1 MSEAVK
7 TIRIRIDASGAQT
20 GARQVNSAL
29 DSITKRSSSMR
40 GANDNAA
47 GSLDRLGKSMG
58 GASKHGKAMEGILG
72 GIQGRAAS
80 TVPVIGNLV
89 SSLASMGPQA
99 AVVAAVGAAFA
110 IVATQ
115 AVQAAA
121 KVEVW
126 KANLQTVTGSAQA
139 ADSAYRGLVQFAA
152 NTPFT
157 LDQSIE
163 GFTKLR
169 ALGLSTSE
177 EIMTSYGN
185 TSAAMGKS
193 MTQMIEAVADATT
206 GEFERLKEFG
216 IKARSEGDKVGFTF
230 RGVTTTVGKNAKE
243 IEKYLIGIGA
253 TDFAGSMDRQ
263 MQTISGA
270 FSNLEDSIFQMFANI
285 GDGQLG
291 ALVKDIVQT
300 ITAGVDT
307 FSPLLSGIAD
317 LIGGIIRYVWEL
329 GKGIAQ
335 VFTVQFGGAEGATT
349 LVQDLGR
356 AFSIVGEIFAVQGK
370 IIGAI
375 FGFIAQAAGMVVG
388 LIQSAFQKLFG
399 WMMPSFSFAG
409 QSAGQSLM
417 GILSAAEFIAEQL
430 PKVFAT
436 ALNEI
441 KGMFTSAGAAFAA
454 SLQGDFSKWG
464 QVDLSFSKTGQA
476 ASAMWKGASAIF
488 QNQEANQ
495 ARWDGYLGGGDG
507 DISADGVF
515 STPSSAGGRA
525 GGRAGGKSAKDEAAE
540 KLKLEQEFWK
550 TLEDQAA
557 VAALLPIEAE
567 NLKKQQELQK
577 ILGRDLLTTEQDRVN
592 SALQLIRTN
601 EFLTGAKEASIEA
614 NRQAGIE
621 EELTQKRVAGM
632 REDQLEVERKVLE
645 FRNDALA
652 EGVDITDEAYLAAEN
667 QLRVDEQ
674 RLATNKKIN
683 EQLDR
688 AVDLADRYSA
698 SYRLAQ
704 EAIGFQDDRE
714 AARVALQKGEI
725 TQDVYDDILRGIDDA
740 AKEGGLRMKEEFAD
754 RIVELGELIG
764 GKWGKA
770 ISGLGDLIYSL
781 VDAARGDSFA
791 GMGPLGGV
799 MDLLGRNMDGT
810 LNNLG
815 QGFQDGV
822 SGSLEKLF
830 KGETWTKPLQ
840 GMSDSFKGFKGSLG
854 QIFGKGGDFMKGIGS
869 VMGTLGAGAQMGSM
883 VAGVGKAIWGKFSN
897 TGAQVGGALGNI
909 FGPIGSLVGST
920 LGGIIGGLFKKTKY
934 GTAVVTS
941 NGVTARGRGQGNIDA
956 AVESGNSI
964 TDTLARIADTL
975 GGGVGSFGALSIGT
989 YKDKWRV
996 STSGRT
1002 GKMKGKYSDVTD
1014 FGKDGQEEAVRYAL
1028 SVAIQRGAITGIRAS
1043 TNRLLKAGGD
1053 IELQLEKA
1061 LRFEGVFK
1069 ELAALKDPV
1078 QAAITGINDEFKEL
1092 KKLFTEAGASAAEW
1106 ADLEEY
1112 RSLKMQEL
1120 MKQETSTLRDILK
1133 ELNGEAGGASPLAL
1147 LTRDMAEFA
1156 KYQTD
1161 IAAGKSIDQG
1171 EYSNLIGSILDNAS
1185 IYGTNSVEYQN
1196 ILDQLR
1202 GATEGAI
1209 ENIENRFEND
1219 PTTNAIMDGTNAT
1232 LGAIGNTNDILSRME
1247 ELMRNGQGI
1256 VGGGGGGL
1264 RSINGRVVQH

>member
-58 GASKHGKAMEGILG
+58 GASKHGRAMEGILG

-89 SSLASMGPQA
+89 SSLVSMGPQA

-126 KANLQTVTGSAQA
+126 KANLKTMVGSVEA
-139 ADSAYRGLVQFAA
+139 ADSAYRGLVDFAA
-152 NTPFT
+152 KTPFS
-157 LDQSIE
+157 LDQSVE

-169 ALGLSTSE
+169 AMGLSTSE
-177 EIMTSYGN
+177 SILTSYGN
-185 TSAAMGKS
+185 TSAALGKS
-193 MTQMIEAVADATT
+193 MKQMIEAVADATT
-206 GEFERLKEFG
+206 FQFERLLDFG
-216 IKARSEGDKVGFTF
+216 IKARTEGNKVSFTF

-243 IEKYLIGIGA
+243 IEQYLISIGQ
-253 TDFAGSMDRQ
+253 TDFASAMAAQ
-263 MQTISGA
+263 MTTISGA
-270 FSNLEDSIFQMFANI
+270 FSNLEDTIFQMFANI

-291 ALVKDIVQT
+291 QLVKDVVQT
-300 ITAGVDT
+300 ITAGVET
-307 FSPLLSGIAD
+307 FTPFLSGIAD

-370 IIGAI
+370 IIGTI

-388 LIQSAFQKLFG
+388 LIRSAFQKLFG
-399 WMMPSFSFAG
+399 WLLPSFNFAG
-409 QSAGQSLM
+409 QSAGQALM
-417 GILSAAEFIAEQL
+417 GILSAAEFIADQL
-430 PKVFAT
+430 PAVFAT

-441 KGMFTSAGAAFAA
+441 KGMFVSAGQAFAA

-464 QVDLSFSKTGQA
+464 EVDLSFSKTGKA

-495 ARWDGYLGGGDG
+495 ARWDGYLGGGDSNL
-507 DISADGVF
+507 DYDGVF
-515 STPSSAGGRA
+515 NDKPSGSSPGGGR
-525 GGRAGGKSAKDEAAE
+525 SAKDAAAE

-577 ILGRDLLTTEQDRVN
+577 ILGRDLLTTEQERVN

-601 EFLTGAKEASIEA
+601 EFLTSAKEASIEA

-632 REDQLEVERKVLE
+632 REDQLDVERRVLE

-652 EGVDITDEAYLAAEN
+652 EGVDITDEAYLAAER
-667 QLRVDEQ
+667 QLRVDEE
-674 RLATNKKIN
+674 RLATNERIN

-714 AARVALQKGEI
+714 AARVALDRGEI

-791 GMGPLGGV
+791 GMGPLGGI
-799 MDLLGRNMDGT
+799 MDLFGRNMDGT

-815 QGFQDGV
+815 KGFQDGV

-1078 QAAITGINDEFKEL
+1078 QAAISGVNDEFKEL